1 MDFLKYNSIVLF
13 LIILMCIL
21 MSKYILN
28 KTQKEMFIQAESFN
42 NISNYQNS
50 D

>member
-1 MDFLKYNSIVLF
+1 MDFLKYNSVILF

-28 KTQKEMFIQAESFN
+28 KTQTEMFMQAEGFYN
-42 NISNYQNS
+42 NTSSQNPN
-50 D
+50 

>member
-1 MDFLKYNSIVLF
+1 MDFLKYNSVILF
-13 LIILMCIL
+13 LVISLCVL

-28 KTQKEMFIQAESFN
+28 KTHKEMFMQAEGFYN
-42 NISNYQNS
+42 MSNSQNS